1 MIQSQQLLAI
11 IENAISA
18 IKYPQQP
25 TALYEPIKYTMS
37 TGGKRLRPT
46 LLLAVMQALGK
57 DPMIGINQ
65 ALGIEMYHNFTLLHD
80 DVMDGAELRR
90 GHLTVHRRWNTNT
103 AILSGDAMLSLAGQ
117 LMAKCDSSHLVP
129 VINVF
134 NQTAIEVYEGQQYD
148 MDFEHRLDVTVDQ
161 YIDMIRLK
169 TSVLIG
175 CALKIGAI
183 LADASDDVCDAFYD
197 YGINLG
203 LGFQL
208 QDDRLDTYGDPV
220 IFGKQIGGDIINGKK
235 TWLLISALNNDDS
248 GELKNILSGSSLD
261 EQEKIERVRAIYD
274 RLGLNEKCAELIN
287 VYAQKAIAALR
298 HIDMTGDASQ
308 YFISLA
314 DKLNTRLY

>member
-117 LMAKCDSSHLVP
+117 LMAKCDSRHLIP

-161 YIDMIRLK
+161 YINMIRLK

-261 EQEKIERVRAIYD
+261 DQEKIERVRSIYD

-287 VYAQKAIAALR
+287 VYAQKAIDALKC
-298 HIDMTGDASQ
+298 INMNDDATQ

-314 DKLNTRLY
+314 NKLNTRLY